1 MPTTAEIGMT
11 NEIIGITSF
20 DVFVSDCV
28 QPPVWQQVGND
39 LSFNDFPIFVN
50 LEEYIT
56 IINNCYLYYI
66 SGNTGCYCE
75 LTGSTLP
82 PVTPTTTP
90 TNTPT
95 ISLTS
100 SITPTISLT
109 PSITP
114 TISTTPS
121 VTPTNSVTPT
131 ITPTITTTPTVTPTV
146 TKTQTPTP
154 TSTITRTP
162 TITPTRTPTPT
173 IACNPIV
180 LNWTFDGSEACQGT
194 FTNTNTY
201 YGQSPLVDLG
211 YLYQDAGCNNP
222 VPAGRFI
229 LQGGLVFEVVGL
241 QGQLNLITC

>member
-1 MPTTAEIGMT
+1 MPTNVEIGMT

-39 LSFNDFPIFVN
+39 LSFDEFPIYVD
-50 LEEYIT
+50 LEQYIT
-56 IINNCYLYYI
+56 IINSCYLYYI
-66 SGNTGCYCE
+66 SGDTGCYCE

-82 PVTPTTTP
+82 PEPTPTTTP

-95 ISLTS
+95 ISLT
-100 SITPTISLT
+100 

-114 TISTTPS
+114 TISVTPS
-121 VTPTNSVTPT
+121 VTPTISVTPS
-131 ITPTITTTPTVTPTV
+131 ITPTITTTPTVTPTI
-146 TKTQTPTP
+146 TKTPTQTPTQTKTP
-154 TSTITRTP
+154 TRTPTP

-173 IACNPIV
+173 IACSPIV
-180 LNWTFDGSEACQGT
+180 LNWTFDGSDACQGIY
-194 FTNTNTY
+194 TNTNTY
-201 YGQSPLVDLG
+201 YGQSPLVDLN
-211 YLYQDAGCNNP
+211 YLYQDSGCTIP

-241 QGQLNLITC
+241 QGQLNLVTC